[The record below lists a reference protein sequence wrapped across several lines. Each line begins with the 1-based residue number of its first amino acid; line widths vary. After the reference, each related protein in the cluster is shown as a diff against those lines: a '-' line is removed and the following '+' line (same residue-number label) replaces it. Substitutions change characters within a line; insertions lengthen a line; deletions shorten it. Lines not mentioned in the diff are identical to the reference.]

1 MVMQAVTLN
10 LPHTLYESFSL
21 RAKNNHR
28 TVEAE
33 LLEAVTI
40 ANSIEKKNGWSNQW
54 EEEEDELPA
63 GLEQEL
69 ASLALLDDNAL
80 WRAARSHMSAEA
92 APQAETLNHKLQREG
107 LTKAEFQTLDDLTQQ
122 YERYMLIRAEAAVL
136 LMRRGHDI
144 SELGP
149 KV

>member
-40 ANSIEKKNGWSNQW
+40 ANQW

-92 APQAETLNHKLQREG
+92 AAQAETLNHKLQREG